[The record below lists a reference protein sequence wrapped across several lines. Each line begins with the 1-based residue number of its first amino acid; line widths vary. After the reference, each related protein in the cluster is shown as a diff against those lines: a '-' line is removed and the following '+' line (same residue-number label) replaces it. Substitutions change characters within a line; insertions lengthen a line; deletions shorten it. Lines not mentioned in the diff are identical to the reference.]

1 MKWHHVQEN
10 WPAFYEAILEK
21 WPEVDDSELDEIEGD
36 QRAFI
41 AYLADVTG
49 QETSEI
55 REEVRDWL
63 AGELPSDVVMD
74 PIHDNHS
81 IALSGKYVNEGED
94 EYNDDARFGDDD
106 DEKDDD

>member
-36 QRAFI
+36 QRAFVT
-41 AYLADVTG
+41 YLAEVTG
-49 QETSEI
+49 QEPSEI

-81 IALSGKYVNEGED
+81 ISLSAKYVNEGED
-94 EYNDDARFGDDD
+94 EYSDDASFGDD
-106 DEKDDD
+106 DEKDED